1 MDTLLVQEQEQRRS
15 YAVGLLTKLSGV
27 KELAIVTF

>member
-15 YAVGLLTKLSGV
+15 YGVGLLTKPSGV
-27 KELAIVTF
+27 KESAIVTF